1 MALIPY
7 VIETTPRGERG
18 MDIYARLLRERLI
31 FIGSPIDDQ
40 IANTVVALLLLLRSE
55 DPDRDISLYLNSP
68 GGVVQSGLAIYDA
81 MQFVQSGSKARIHTL
96 CYGLA
101 ASFAAVLLAGGA
113 RGCRYALP
121 NATIM
126 IHQPHMPSA
135 PGGQATDIEIN
146 AREILRL
153 RARVDDILARHT
165 GQPIERIQK
174 DTDRD
179 HFMSAEQA
187 MEYGLIDDVITN
199 ADEAGLTLGET
210 PAPPLPPPAGE
221 MRAA

>member
-1 MALIPY
+1 MALVPY

-18 MDIYARLLRERLI
+18 MDIYSRLLRERI
-31 FIGSPIDDQ
+31 VFIGTPIDDQ
-40 IANTVVALLLLLRSE
+40 VANTVVAQLLMLRYD
-55 DPDRDISLYLNSP
+55 DPDRDISLYINSP

-81 MQFVQSGSKARIHTL
+81 MQFIQSGTKARIHTL

-101 ASFAAVLLAGGA
+101 ASFAAVLLAAGG
-113 RGCRYALP
+113 RGCRTALP
-121 NATIM
+121 NSNIM

-153 RARVDDILARHT
+153 RSRVDDILARHT
-165 GQPIERIQK
+165 GQPLERIQK

-179 HFMSAEQA
+179 HFLSALQA
-187 MEYGLIDDVITN
+187 KEYGLIDDVMTD
-199 ADEAGLTLGET
+199 ASEVGVGSPAAAPPET
-210 PAPPLPPPAGE
+210 PRAGA
-221 MRAA
+221 RAA